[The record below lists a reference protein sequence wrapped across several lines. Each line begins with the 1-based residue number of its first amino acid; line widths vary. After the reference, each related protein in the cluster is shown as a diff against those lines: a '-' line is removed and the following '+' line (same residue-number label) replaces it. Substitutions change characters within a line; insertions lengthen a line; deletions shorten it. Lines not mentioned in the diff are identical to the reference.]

1 MGTRKMRLASPCP
14 ACHKQTVDYTAMD
27 LDVPYFGDLLQT
39 IVSCSSCG
47 FRHTDVIHGKTHEPK
62 RWTFKTTSAEHM
74 SVRVVRSTSG
84 TLRIPELG
92 VLIEPGP
99 ASEAFVT
106 NVEGILVRVE
116 QILDQLHRDAD
127 SDDQRKL
134 IEERLD
140 QMALARKGN
149 QSLTVIIED
158 PYGNSLIVHDKA
170 KSERIP
176 EQEAAGLARGEITF
190 DLSDILP
197 SDGAADETRQP

>member
-14 ACHKQTVDYTAMD
+14 ACHADTLEYTAMD

-39 IVSCSSCG
+39 IVSCSTCG

-62 RWTFKTTSAEHM
+62 RWTFRTTSSDHM

-116 QILDQLHRDAD
+116 QVLDQLHRDAE
-127 SDDQRKL
+127 SDEQRKL
-134 IEERLD
+134 IEERLE
-140 QMALARKGN
+140 QMAKARKGKG
-149 QSLTVIIED
+149 QLTIIIED
-158 PYGNSLIVHDKA
+158 PYGNSVIVHDEA

-190 DLSDILP
+190 DVADFLP
-197 SDGAADETRQP
+197 QNGESDETRQP

>member
-14 ACHKQTVDYTAMD
+14 ACHADTIEYTAMD

-62 RWTFKTTSAEHM
+62 RWTFRASKPEHM

-106 NVEGILVRVE
+106 NIEGILVRVE
-116 QILDQLHRDAD
+116 QILDQLHRDAE
-127 SDDQRKL
+127 SDEQRKL

-140 QMALARKGN
+140 QIAMSRQGRQA
-149 QSLTVIIED
+149 LTVIIED
-158 PYGNSLIVHDKA
+158 PYGNSVIVHDEA
-170 KSERIP
+170 ESELIP
-176 EQEAAGLARGEITF
+176 ETEAAGLARGEITF
-190 DLSDILP
+190 DLSDLLP
-197 SDGAADETRQP
+197 PDGAADETRQP